1 MDPSAAP
8 RLTISS
14 PVSEA
19 MRRDLVT
26 CLPQTEMRAVARL
39 MAENRI
45 HAVVVVDLDEG
56 EERSW
61 GIVSDA
67 DVVGAVGEDPDE
79 TTAARIAAT
88 QLLEVRP
95 DETIERAAQLMA
107 EHSASH
113 VVVVDGEDRPVGILS
128 TLDVAGVL
136 AG

>member
-1 MDPSAAP
+1 MDSSAAP
-8 RLTISS
+8 RLTITS
-14 PVSEA
+14 PISEA

-26 CLPQTEMRAVARL
+26 CLPETELRAVARL

-45 HAVVVVDLDEG
+45 HAVVVVDLDESG
-56 EERSW
+56 ERSW
-61 GIVSDA
+61 GIVSDQ
-67 DVVGAVGEDPDE
+67 DIVGAASEDPDE
-79 TTAARIAAT
+79 TTAAQVAAT
-88 QLLEVRP
+88 ELLVVRP

-113 VVVVDGEDRPVGILS
+113 IVVVDSEDRPVGILS